1 MKKHIKLISIVA
13 ASLLLI
19 TIGIITG
26 CKKEESSSNLDKQT
40 QESFKELEKM
50 MELSN
55 QRENEKKQFES
66 EVDGFKLSY
75 LVKPNTYLCRL
86 QNHDTSGNSYEI
98 EFPIPDSEE
107 EKLQTL
113 IELFAQ
119 SEAGRIS

>member
-1 MKKHIKLISIVA
+1 MSARHEFELTPDQRRREQTVLANFSHLIETERSRYENQAIQ
-13 ASLLLI
+13 LL
-19 TIGIITG
+19 
-26 CKKEESSSNLDKQT
+26 
-40 QESFKELEKM
+40 
-50 MELSN
+50 
-55 QRENEKKQFES
+55 EKKQFES

-86 QNHDTSGNSYEI
+86 QNHDISGNSYEI

-107 EKLQTL
+107 EKLETL

>member
-1 MKKHIKLISIVA
+1 VSARHEFELTPDQTRREQAVLANFSHLTERSRYENQAIQ
-13 ASLLLI
+13 LL
-19 TIGIITG
+19 
-26 CKKEESSSNLDKQT
+26 
-40 QESFKELEKM
+40 
-50 MELSN
+50 
-55 QRENEKKQFES
+55 EKKQFES

-86 QNHDTSGNSYEI
+86 QNHDISGNSYEI

-107 EKLQTL
+107 EKVETL